1 MRRVPL
7 TVFLSLSLAWVA
19 NWQEAVAAESKRLL
33 LYSCF
38 VESENAALFDA
49 FSRDTGVEIRHV
61 RLSAGEALARL
72 AAEAG
77 NPQVSLMLGG
87 SVDAHLHAAD
97 AGLLDGYVSPNTR
110 AVPEAFRDPSGIY
123 TPVSVV
129 VTALVANTR
138 WLDENKLAPPRS
150 WAELLGPAYEGNVSI
165 AHPATSGA
173 AYTAF
178 STILQLYGEEEGF
191 SYLRRLDRNITQ
203 YTKAG
208 AAPMRMV
215 GLGEAGVAIGYD
227 LDGAALLDQGYPLV
241 ITYPEEGTGY
251 EVTCASLVK
260 GGPAEDAANARR
272 FLDWLL
278 EVKTQEM
285 LGRQFFRIPVNRKVE
300 TPDTVTPLE
309 RINTVDYDVVWSAR
323 NKGRLVER
331 FEREVRG
338 QAGAR

>member
-1 MRRVPL
+1 MRKAQL
-7 TVFLSLSLAWVA
+7 AVFLSLSLVWAAGWRG
-19 NWQEAVAAESKRLL
+19 AVAAESRRLL

-49 FSRDTGVEIRHV
+49 FTRDTGIEIRHV

-72 AAEAG
+72 SAEAG

-87 SVDAHLHAAD
+87 AVDAHLHAAQS
-97 AGLLDGYVSPNTR
+97 GLLEGYVSPNIE
-110 AVPEAFRDPSGIY
+110 AVPEGFRDPAGIY
-123 TPVSVV
+123 TPVSIV

-138 WLDENKLAPPRS
+138 WLDENGLAPPRS

-191 SYLRRLDRNITQ
+191 AYLRRLDSNITQ

-215 GLGEAGVAIGYD
+215 GLGETGVAIGYD
-227 LDGAALLDQGYPLV
+227 LDGAALQDEGYPLV

-278 EVKTQEM
+278 EAKTQQM
-285 LGRQFFRIPVNRKVE
+285 LSRQFFRIPVNREVA

-309 RINTVDYDVVWSAR
+309 RINTIDYDVVWSAK
-323 NKGRLVER
+323 NKARLVER

-338 QAGAR
+338 RAGAH